1 MEVDDYSHRIFEHSC
16 RIAEKSNIDVS
27 MPRVSQRQVHRSNT
41 EFTSVEDYFKKTVT
55 IPFLDHIIS
64 NLSYRFD
71 AHMKQA
77 ATIQKLVPINI
88 TEELSINN
96 IMEATNFYKDDLTN
110 PDVIDEEL
118 HRWKMKW
125 LSVLNDDR
133 PRLLS
138 HALKE
143 CSSFPN
149 VFILL
154 KLFATLPLSSC
165 SCERSASVLRRLNTY
180 MQCTQTE
187 QRLSSLAMIHINYD
201 VTIDIDTVYQMFIE
215 KHPRRMEHA
224 NMLYSN

>member
-1 MEVDDYSHRIFEHSC
+1 M
-16 RIAEKSNIDVS
+16 
-27 MPRVSQRQVHRSNT
+27 
-41 EFTSVEDYFKKTVT
+41 T

-77 ATIQKLVPINI
+77 ATIQKLIPIYI
-88 TEELSINN
+88 TEELMFNN
-96 IMEATNFYKDDLTN
+96 IIEATNFYKDDLTN

-125 LSVLNDDR
+125 LSVLTDDR
-133 PRLLS
+133 PQLLS

-149 VFILL
+149 IFILL

-165 SCERSASVLRRLNTY
+165 SCERSA
-180 MQCTQTE
+180 
-187 QRLSSLAMIHINYD
+187 
-201 VTIDIDTVYQMFIE
+201 
-215 KHPRRMEHA
+215 
-224 NMLYSN
+224 